1 MGAFVNN
8 DTARPQHLDL
18 TSTEKRQETAYRFY
32 PRRLEFITINTRHPA
47 QRELTKRNF
56 CI

>member
-8 DTARPQHLDL
+8 DTARPQDRDL

-32 PRRLEFITINTRHPA
+32 LRRLEFITIYRCF
-47 QRELTKRNF
+47 QLL
-56 CI
+56 

>member
-8 DTARPQHLDL
+8 DKARPQNRDL

-32 PRRLEFITINTRHPA
+32 PRRLEFISIYRCF
-47 QRELTKRNF
+47 QLL
-56 CI
+56 